1 MLATFRLSYPFLTGI
16 THHLYGTPNDLHFA
30 SNSDQ
35 TMKKLLFGIAI
46 TLLLL
51 LVALISI
58 PYFFKDEIIAQ
69 VKLAANESLTAS
81 VEFKDVDVS
90 IFRHFPQLS
99 VGLQGLEVTNGPG
112 PFNGVKLVQCDRL
125 DVTVDLWS
133 AIFGSEVIVKGL
145 FFQQPDI
152 RVYALSNGQANY
164 DITKPDPAAGSA
176 ASAES
181 SPVKLEKYGIT
192 NGKLLYDDRGLD
204 MRAEL
209 VGLDHTGSGEFTS
222 DLYDLVMKTSVK
234 QLSVN
239 YGGIQYLRNAQAD
252 WKATLGADMKN
263 MKFNFK
269 ENDLKVNDLSLMLD
283 GWVQMPENSED
294 IRMDLTFGT
303 PANTFKS
310 LLSIIPGAYTQDFGD
325 VQANG
330 TVKFAGFAK
339 GTYNEKVY
347 PAFKLNFVVG
357 NADFKYPTL
366 PLGVSNINVD
376 ATINSPS
383 ASMNDMTVNIPKF
396 SLRVGSNPL
405 EGYFN
410 LKTPES
416 NPTVDTRINGTLN
429 LAELSKAFPMEG
441 VQELAGIIK
450 ANMTVKASMN
460 QIEQQQ
466 YDQVNMAGDF
476 AMTGV
481 SYKGDGM
488 PAVKINQLSTT
499 LTPQRVDIQNFDAKL
514 GRSDLRASGSIDNI
528 LAYFST
534 NKTMR
539 GNLQFASTYFDA
551 NEWMETPEP
560 AATASP
566 VPSDIAAAT
575 SEKVFDRWDFVMDG
589 KINKLKYDVY
599 DLSNLT
605 MKGHFMPNKMSIDN
619 FGMKIGGNSDLSGSG
634 QILNAWNYLFDNQT
648 VAGTVNLQSSYFDLN
663 QFMTDAPA
671 STAGKGT
678 AAAPP
683 AAEAI
688 IPVPENMDMTVN
700 ANFAKI
706 KYTTYDLNNLD
717 GKIIV
722 KNNVAKLQDC
732 TANLLGGQ
740 VGLNGEYNTQDL
752 AKPSFNM
759 DMALQN
765 MGFKE
770 AYQNFVTIK
779 TLAPVAQL
787 IDGKFNTTLSMS
799 GLLGK
804 DMTPDFTTLSAA
816 GFLETVS
823 AIFNNFK
830 PMNAIASKLNIEYL
844 NKFELA
850 NTKNWFEVKNGT
862 ITVKPFNAQVRDI
875 AMQIGGSHS
884 LTNEMAYSI
893 TTKTPRKALEKSG
906 LGVVNSGLN
915 LLSSEASKAGVN
927 IAQGEFINVRF
938 DLTGS
943 LFNPKVAMKVLG
955 SDGESTLKE
964 EAGATLQ
971 AGINKAKDS
980 LSNVANRELDRAKEQ
995 AKAAADKAIDSIR
1008 NVANQKLKDATDKA
1022 TQEVKDKVGEQIGD
1036 KVGEK
1041 VNEKAGEVLGD
1052 QGQKKVEDVKKK
1064 LDTWDPFKKK
1074 KN

>member
-1 MLATFRLSYPFLTGI
+1 
-16 THHLYGTPNDLHFA
+16 
-30 SNSDQ
+30 
-35 TMKKLLFGIAI
+35 MKKLLFGIAI

-51 LVALISI
+51 IVALISI
-58 PYFFKDEIIAQ
+58 PYFFKDEIVAQ
-69 VKLAANESLTAS
+69 VKTAANESLTAT

-90 IFRHFPQLS
+90 VFRHFPQLS
-99 VGLQGLEVTNGPG
+99 IGLVNLDVTNGPG
-112 PFNGVKLVQCDRL
+112 PFEGVKLIQCPRL
-125 DVTVDLWS
+125 DVTIDLWS

-145 FFQQPDI
+145 FFEQPDI
-152 RVYALSNGQANY
+152 RVYALSNGDANY
-164 DITKPDPAAGSA
+164 DITKPDPTATESA
-176 ASAES
+176 ATES
-181 SPVKLEKYGIT
+181 SPVKLEAYGIS
-192 NGKLLYDDRGLD
+192 NGKILYDDRGLD
-204 MRAEL
+204 MKAEL
-209 VGLDHTGSGEFTS
+209 VGVDHSGSGEFAS
-222 DLYDLVMKTSVK
+222 DLYDFVMETAVQ

-239 YGGIQYLRNAQAD
+239 YGGIQYLRNARAD

-263 MKFNFK
+263 MKYTFK
-269 ENDLKVNDLSLMLD
+269 DNDLKVNDLTLLLD
-283 GWVQMPENSED
+283 GWVEMPENSED

-330 TVKFAGFAK
+330 TVQFAGFAK
-339 GTYNEKVY
+339 GTYNETVY
-347 PAFKLNFVVG
+347 PAYRIDFKIG
-357 NADFKYPTL
+357 NADFKYPSL

-376 ATINSPS
+376 ASVNSPTS
-383 ASMNDMTVNIPKF
+383 RINDMTVNIPKF

-429 LAELSKAFPMEG
+429 LGELSKAFPMEG
-441 VQELAGIIK
+441 VQELTGILR
-450 ANMTVKASMN
+450 ANMTIKASMN

-476 AMTGV
+476 GMSGV
-481 SYKGDGM
+481 SYRADGM

-499 LTPQRVDIQNFDAKL
+499 LTPQRVYIQNFDAKL
-514 GRSDLRASGSIDNI
+514 GKSDLRASGSIDNI

-539 GNLQFASTYFDA
+539 GDLLFSSAFFDA
-551 NEWMETPEP
+551 SEWMEEPEP
-560 AATASP
+560 AATASK
-566 VPSDIAAAT
+566 VPSDVPAAAT
-575 SEKVFDRWDFVMDG
+575 EKVFDRWDFMVDG
-589 KINKLKYDVY
+589 KIGKLKYDVY
-599 DLSNLT
+599 DLSDVS
-605 MKGHFMPNKMSIDN
+605 MKGHFMPNKMNIDN
-619 FGMKIGGNSDLSGSG
+619 FGMKIGGASDLRGSG
-634 QILNAWNYLFDNQT
+634 QVLNAWNYLFDNQT
-648 VAGTVNLQSSYFDLN
+648 VAGTVNLNSSYFDLN
-663 QFMTDAPA
+663 QFMTEDAPA
-671 STAGKGT
+671 AGAT
-678 AAAPP
+678 AAEVP
-683 AAEAI
+683 AEDV
-688 IPVPENMDMTVN
+688 IPVPENMDMTIN
-700 ANFAKI
+700 ANFEKV
-706 KYTTYDLNNLD
+706 KYTTYELNNLD

-722 KNNVAKLQDC
+722 KNDVAKLQDC
-732 TANLLGGQ
+732 TAGILGGQ
-740 VGLNGEYNTQDL
+740 VALNGEYNTQNL

-759 DMALQN
+759 DMAMQN

-770 AYQNFVTIK
+770 SFQNFVTVK

-787 IDGKFNTTLSMS
+787 MDGKFNTTLSMS

-830 PMNAIASKLNIEYL
+830 PMSAIADKLNIEYL
-844 NKFELA
+844 KKMELG
-850 NTKNWFEVKNGT
+850 NTKNWFEVKNGSV
-862 ITVKPFNAQVRDI
+862 TVKPFNVQVRDI

-884 LTNEMAYSI
+884 LSNEMAYSI

-906 LGVVNSGLN
+906 LGAVNSGLN
-915 LLSSEASKAGVN
+915 LLSKEASKLGVN

-955 SDGESTLKE
+955 SDGQSTLQE

-971 AGINKAKDS
+971 AGIDKAKDS
-980 LSNVANRELDRAKEQ
+980 LSNVANRELDKAKDQ
-995 AKAAADKAIDSIR
+995 VKAAADKAVDSLQ
-1008 NVANQKLKDATDKA
+1008 NVANQKLKEATDKA
-1022 TQEVKDKVGEQIGD
+1022 TQELKDKVGEQVGD

-1064 LDTWDPFKKK
+1064 LDDWDPFKKK
-1074 KN
+1074 KKN